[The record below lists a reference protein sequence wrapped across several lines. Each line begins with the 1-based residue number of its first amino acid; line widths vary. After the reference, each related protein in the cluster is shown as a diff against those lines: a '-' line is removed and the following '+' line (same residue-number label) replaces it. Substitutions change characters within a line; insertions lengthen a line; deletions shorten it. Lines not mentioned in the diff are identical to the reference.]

1 MTKPGQADI
10 VRALSRQ
17 SEGGNDFQELPEK
30 TAGGAAGWRFGI
42 LSIITRDVIIDGS
55 VVSRGTLHIEGTV
68 HGDIRAQSCVIDTD
82 GVVEGEVVAE
92 NVFVRG
98 RVIGPIRS
106 LHVHLYSGAHVEGD
120 IINQTVSIENGAY
133 VYGSIRRSDDPLAE
147 GSPHAAD
154 GTPGGQSETI
164 EGYPPVKGLRPR

>member
-1 MTKPGQADI
+1 MLFKRFRKKQKDQP
-10 VRALSRQ
+10 
-17 SEGGNDFQELPEK
+17 PE
-30 TAGGAAGWRFGI
+30 
-42 LSIITRDVIIDGS
+42 SPQDPSVITRDVIIDGS

-68 HGDIRAQSCVIDTD
+68 HGDIRSQTCVIDSD

-147 GSPHAAD
+147 GSASAIPAENGNGKD
-154 GTPGGQSETI
+154 ETT
-164 EGYPPVKGLRPR
+164 EGYRPIKVLRPR